1 MPEQDDRRIEQINV
15 DQIKPNPYQP
25 RGQFDLASLEEL
37 ASSIAHYGLIQPI
50 TVREVDDHYELI
62 AGERRFRASKL
73 LGLKQLPAIVMR
85 SDHRSS
91 AMMALIEN
99 VQRRDLNFLEV
110 AEGYQRLLEI
120 HGFTQQELAERV
132 GKSQSTISNKMRLLS
147 LSPTIREKVIAAD
160 LTERHTRVLLSL
172 ETEEEQNRMLQ
183 TIIDKGLT
191 VRDAEKLLQSE
202 PSKRKKRQKVTYKVK
217 QYKLLSNTVKH
228 ALTLIQKTGVAA
240 EYIEKDEEDYIDM
253 IIRVPKDL
261 T

>member
-1 MPEQDDRRIEQINV
+1 MTGQDERRIEQISV
-15 DQIKPNPYQP
+15 DTIKPNPYQP
-25 RGQFDLASLEEL
+25 RGQFDLESLEEL
-37 ASSIAHYGLIQPI
+37 AASISHYGLIQPI
-50 TVREVDDHYELI
+50 TVREVDGHFELI

-73 LGLKQLPAIVMR
+73 LGLKEIPAIVMR

-147 LSPTIREKVIAAD
+147 LSPTIRENVIAAR
-160 LTERHTRVLLSL
+160 LTERHTRILLSI
-172 ETEEEQNRMLQ
+172 EDEKDRMGLLDQ
-183 TIIDKGLT
+183 MISKGLT
-191 VRDAEKLLQSE
+191 VREAEKLLENRQ
-202 PSKRKKRQKVTYKVK
+202 KNRRKRQKVTYKVK
-217 QYKLLSNTVKH
+217 QYKLLSNTVKQ
-228 ALTLIQKTGVAA
+228 ALALIQKTGVEA
-240 EYIEKDEEDYIDM
+240 EYIERDEDDYIDM

-261 T
+261 I